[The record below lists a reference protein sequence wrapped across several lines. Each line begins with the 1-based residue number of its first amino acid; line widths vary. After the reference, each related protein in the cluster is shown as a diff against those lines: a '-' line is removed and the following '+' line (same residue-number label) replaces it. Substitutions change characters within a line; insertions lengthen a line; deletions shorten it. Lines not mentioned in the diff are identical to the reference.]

1 MLLKDF
7 FETNKAAEESIIRP
21 SLIKRRPFASAVFP
35 LENMSATREDCEIL
49 GSTYVAPMLS
59 ITSKF
64 LTFFSTKKFSTNRLY
79 LVLHFIGSLFF
90 LSISEAISETSS
102 IV

>member
-49 GSTYVAPMLS
+49 GSTSVAPMLS

-64 LTFFSTKKFSTNRLY
+64 LTFFSTNENIFYCASIKFNISLKKNTC
-79 LVLHFIGSLFF
+79 
-90 LSISEAISETSS
+90 
-102 IV
+102 